1 MKPVLLTL
9 LLAIAAVQTP
19 VVPGTGTIEGR
30 VLRAGSGEPVA
41 NMPITLIES
50 SGISEEAAAA
60 MLEQISNLVSIG
72 LQSQSQI
79 PTNTAVTNL
88 IRNAGPGVSEPVSIL
103 TDRAGHFEF
112 PNLRKGRYTVW
123 VQRQGY
129 FGPSFNGVPASV
141 SARTISFD
149 PAQPAPVDV
158 VVIQSATITGRVLD
172 SRGRPVSGANVRAFR
187 PTYDEGR
194 VVWEPVAG
202 SQATDDI
209 GEYRIPWLPPGDYY
223 LAAQLANSVRTFYP
237 GTTQA
242 GEARKLTVDSGETRG
257 IDISVQTGPSA
268 FAKISGIAI
277 NPNSTTADRSFP
289 SFYLVPHDYAPLSYT
304 DTGTFPNVIPA
315 AERQNGEFELRN
327 VPPGIYDL
335 FPTSSVSGFF
345 VGRTFVNVRSSD
357 AEGVRVNVNAAVNL
371 PGTVVVNGSG
381 TQAVVLSSIQIG
393 LRGFS
398 MPSLRVNLPGN
409 ATRSSG
415 FPVDASGKFTAI
427 GLSGEKA
434 SIQVTG
440 LPETSYVA
448 DIRQGDL
455 SVYDSGVEL
464 NGSMEPIRVI
474 VESQGGSLEGIVRNQ
489 QRQPESRVTV
499 VLVPAAER
507 RQNPALYKTRVTND
521 AGHFEM
527 RGIPPGDYTV
537 FAWKSVLPT
546 AWMNSEFLAAYMDRG
561 NVVKITSTSRSTLE
575 LESIP

>member
-1 MKPVLLTL
+1 MKPFLLTL
-9 LLAIAAVQTP
+9 LFAIAAIQNPTA
-19 VVPGTGTIEGR
+19 PGTGTIEGR
-30 VLRAGSGEPVA
+30 VLRAGSGEPAA

-50 SGISEEAAAA
+50 SGISEEAAGA
-60 MLEQISNLVSIG
+60 MLEQISTLVTIG
-72 LQSQSQI
+72 LQSASQI
-79 PTNTAVTNL
+79 PTNAAITNL
-88 IRNAGPGVSEPVSIL
+88 IRSAGPGVSEPVSIL

-141 SARTISFD
+141 SARTIAFD
-149 PAQPAPVDV
+149 PAQPSPVDV

-194 VVWEPVAG
+194 VVWETVAN
-202 SQATDDI
+202 SQPTDDV

-223 LAAQLANSVRTFYP
+223 LAAQVANSVRTFYP

-242 GEARKLTVDSGETRG
+242 AEARKLTVDSGETRG
-257 IDISVQTGPSA
+257 IDINVQSGPNA
-268 FAKISGIAI
+268 FAKISGFAI
-277 NPNSTTADRSFP
+277 NPNSATADRSFP
-289 SFYLVPHDYAPLSYT
+289 SFVLIPRDFSPLSNEVV
-304 DTGTFPNVIPA
+304 TFPNLISA
-315 AERQNGEFELRN
+315 DQRQNGEFELRN

-335 FPTSSVSGFF
+335 FPTTVVAGF
-345 VGRTFVNVRSSD
+345 VAGRTFVNVRNSD
-357 AEGVRVNVNAAVNL
+357 AEGVRVNVNSAVNL
-371 PGTVVVNGSG
+371 PGTVVLNGPAAQSIAI
-381 TQAVVLSSIQIG
+381 TSIQIG
-393 LRGFS
+393 LKGFS
-398 MPSLRVNLPGN
+398 MPIRGNLPGN
-409 ATRSSG
+409 GPRNAA
-415 FPVDASGKFTAI
+415 FPVDASGKFTAT

-434 SIQVTG
+434 SVQVTG
-440 LPETSYVA
+440 LPETAYVA

-464 NGSMEPIRVI
+464 NGSMEPLRVL
-474 VESQGGSLEGIVRNQ
+474 VESQGGSLEGTVRNK

-499 VLVPAAER
+499 VLVPPAER
-507 RQNPALYKTRVTND
+507 RQNPALYRTRVTND

-527 RGIPPGDYTV
+527 RGIPPGTYTV

-546 AWMNSEFLAAYMDRG
+546 AWMNAEFLATYLDRG
-561 NVVKITSTSRSTLE
+561 QVINITSASPSNLE